1 MLGEKFFFVQGET
14 FAVCLLVCTSLS
26 AIYDDHNDP
35 ATSAA
40 LVVVEH
46 FQNINNITCC
56 SRNSAQIKYVLQI
69 HIKC

>member
-14 FAVCLLVCTSLS
+14 IGICLLVCTSLS

-35 ATSAA
+35 ATT
-40 LVVVEH
+40 LVVVEHFVH

-56 SRNSAQIKYVLQI
+56 SN
-69 HIKC
+69 